1 MTDVFDLGSVQIA
14 DVAKLAIK
22 HPTSGAPTTWI
33 IDIAG
38 PGHPVTEAIQ
48 VEAQRERL
56 AIEKEQQQARVNGRK
71 WKGPDVDPDAENAR
85 VFGRIAKRLLG
96 WTPVTMNGEA
106 FPYTA
111 ENALALLRE
120 PRFAWVSAQVL
131 DFMAEDSAFIRASA
145 KS

>member
-1 MTDVFDLGSVQIA
+1 MNDVFDLGTVQVT

-22 HPTSGAPTTWI
+22 HPTTGAPTTWV

-48 VEAQRERL
+48 AEAGRERL
-56 AIEKEQQQARVNGRK
+56 QLQRDQDMARVNGRK
-71 WKGPDVDPDAENAR
+71 WKAPDADPEAENVK

-106 FPYTA
+106 FPYSA
-111 ENALALLRE
+111 ENAVKLLRE
-120 PRFAWVSAQVL
+120 PRFAWVAAQIL
-131 DFMAEDSAFIRASA
+131 DFMAEDSAFIQASA